1 MFLPRRERAFGTF
14 GVKKRN
20 RKNSEHLKQ
29 GNVKTIQLLQCVVLP
44 GPAGK
49 LLFEGLVFCILR
61 LRGSWVAAQHGG
73 RGRGGG
79 WLGEGRSTLRT
90 QRGELQ
96 AARCAP
102 KHQSRDWFTLT
113 ELPEQ
118 HGVGCFEIPVSRC
131 QGGERSARGRTRPHA
146 RAAGGA
152 GPRNRRNLRKAAAP
166 AAPRWPRQPAAGGRE
181 ARAARSR
188 LRWSTGP
195 LRRRLRGG
203 RASRSSEGR
212 GHLRPVTTPDAD
224 AVSRELVQLLVR
236 QPPVLSWVTARERDT
251 RQPDDVSTPPPS
263 GRRVSAG
270 EGLRASTDVNVR
282 RGRAARC
289 DRRSLRGHRTAR
301 PEVPRPPGR
310 EAGQPRGPAASGF
323 TDGPALHTDRDRKGT
338 GSGASGG
345 RQGGL
350 LTPERAASTRPGPAT
365 CWRG

>member
-251 RQPDDVSTPPPS
+251 RQPDDVSTPPHRGDESVPGRDCGRPLMLTS
-263 GRRVSAG
+263 GEEEPPAVTGVRYVVTVRPG
-270 EGLRASTDVNVR
+270 QRCHGRQGVR
-282 RGRAARC
+282 RGSPVGP
-289 DRRSLRGHRTAR
+289 RRRGSLTAQ
-301 PEVPRPPGR
+301 PCTPIGIGR
-310 EAGQPRGPAASGF
+310 EPVQVPAEVARAGS
-323 TDGPALHTDRDRKGT
+323 
-338 GSGASGG
+338 
-345 RQGGL
+345 
-350 LTPERAASTRPGPAT
+350 
-365 CWRG
+365 